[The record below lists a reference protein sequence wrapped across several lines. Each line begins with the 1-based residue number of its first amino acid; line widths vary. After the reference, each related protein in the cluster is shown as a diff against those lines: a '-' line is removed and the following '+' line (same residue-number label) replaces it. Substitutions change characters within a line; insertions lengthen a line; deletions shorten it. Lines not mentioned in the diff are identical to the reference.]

1 MIDHVNRYLSF
12 FLFLLFLLAFVLEGH
27 HLSATTPTD
36 DYRNKSDLQAHYQK
50 AKFFYNQLNT
60 SSKLGSERDNWLKGA
75 GNFRRI
81 YLAEPK
87 SELAPAC
94 LFMLGRLYYD
104 AFKKFG
110 KGIDLGETI
119 SYYRDVSTL
128 FPGNRLADDA
138 LYAVGAMFL
147 EDVNDP
153 KKAAEMFAKIISDY
167 PDGDMRAP
175 AETQLKMLS
184 KNFDIPL
191 PEEMLGPAPL
201 PRLTNVMPAK
211 YWSSKDYT
219 RVVVQ
224 TSGPTAYREEL
235 LEKVGNRPRRLYIDF
250 QNSYIEP
257 RYRSPI
263 PIEDGLLK
271 RVRTGQFSPDT
282 VRVVLD
288 IESISDYKIFSL
300 PDPFR
305 VVIDVKGRKKKVIS
319 GTVAPLSPPPAPPKP
334 GLRLEPVPAPAI
346 KAPDAP
352 TKIARESTLL
362 EPARPERERP
372 EDRVG
377 SRPLAQPE
385 LEREEQGPGQGP
397 IVVLKERRK
406 TAVAGGDQDSVA
418 AEPNV
423 GQELSLAQQLGL
435 GIRTVVIDPG
445 HGGKDPGAIAFD
457 MKEKDIVLKT
467 GHRLAA
473 HLRNSLGAKVIMT
486 REDDSF
492 LPLEER
498 TAIANTNS
506 ADLFVS
512 LHINAHPSPDIRGFE
527 TYFLNLTT
535 NAEAMRVAARENA
548 TSTHQLSDLQDILSD
563 ILRNARINE
572 SSRLA
577 DQVHQSIDAGFT
589 KTHFTVKDM
598 GVKQAPF
605 YVLIGAEMPAILI
618 EIAFISNPDDAKLLG
633 DDAFIDKLAKEISNG
648 IAQYA
653 HANVAS
659 ILVDENTQ

>member
-1 MIDHVNRYLSF
+1 MNRYLGF
-12 FLFLLFLLAFVLEGH
+12 TLILLTLLAFTFGEHRAWG
-27 HLSATTPTD
+27 TTPSENYT
-36 DYRNKSDLQAHYQK
+36 NKSDLQAHYEK
-50 AKFFYNQLNT
+50 AKFFYNQLNN
-60 SSKLGSERDNWLKGA
+60 SPNLGDKRENWLKGA

-104 AFKKFG
+104 VFKKFG
-110 KGIDLGETI
+110 QGIDLGEAI
-119 SYYRDVSTL
+119 SYYRDVHTL

-138 LYAVGAMFL
+138 LFAVGVILF

-153 KKAAEMFAKIISDY
+153 NRAAEAFAKIISDY
-167 PDGDMRAP
+167 PDGDMGSV
-175 AETQLKMLS
+175 AETKLKLLS
-184 KNFDIPL
+184 KDFDIPL
-191 PEEMLGPAPL
+191 PEEMLGTTPL
-201 PRLTNVMPAK
+201 AKLTNVMPVK

-224 TSGPTAYREEL
+224 TSGPTSYKEEL
-235 LEKVGNRPRRLYIDF
+235 LEKIGNRPRRLYIDF

-257 RYRSPI
+257 RFRSPI

-271 RVRTGQFSPDT
+271 QVRTGQFSPDT

-288 IESISDYKIFSL
+288 IQSISDYKIFSL

-305 VVIDVKGRKKKVIS
+305 VIIDVKGQKKRS
-319 GTVAPLSPPPAPPKP
+319 DLALLEPLSPPPAPPKP
-334 GLRLEPVPAPAI
+334 PSQPRPLPQPPVAEVQPGPPLPVPG
-346 KAPDAP
+346 
-352 TKIARESTLL
+352 
-362 EPARPERERP
+362 PEIDEALP
-372 EDRVG
+372 E
-377 SRPLAQPE
+377 QPE
-385 LEREEQGPGQGP
+385 GEQIAEQENLPEIDSQPDESEKIEAYQGPFLVLRENRKLAAPVSRSEEMRFEEP
-397 IVVLKERRK
+397 IPADK
-406 TAVAGGDQDSVA
+406 
-418 AEPNV
+418 
-423 GQELSLAQQLGL
+423 LSLAQQLGL
-435 GIRTVVIDPG
+435 GIGTIVIDPG
-445 HGGKDPGAIAFD
+445 HGGKDPGAIAYD

-467 GHRLAA
+467 AQRLAA
-473 HLRNSLGAKVIMT
+473 HLRKKLGATVILT
-486 REDDSF
+486 RENDSF

-563 ILRNARINE
+563 IMRNSKINE

-577 DQVHQSIDAGFT
+577 GRVHQSIDSGLSE
-589 KTHFTVKDM
+589 THFALKDM

-618 EIAFISNPDDAKLLG
+618 EIAFISNPEDAKMLG
-633 DDAFIDKLAKEISNG
+633 DDEFIDKLAEQISDG
-648 IAQYA
+648 ISQYA
-653 HANVAS
+653 NANVAS
-659 ILVDENTQ
+659 VQ